1 MKQTPMQDL
10 LQDLKETKITSFNAF
25 SDIVNKFVREACQE
39 SVDKTLDCIIN
50 RIEGELLE
58 KEKQVIIDA
67 VKWYMNTEG
76 MINEDELAED
86 YYNETFKQK

>member
-1 MKQTPMQDL
+1 MKQTPMQEL
-10 LQDLKETKITSFNAF
+10 IEYIEEYQPKNKV
-25 SDIVNKFVREACQE
+25 SDGIWSKAM
-39 SVDKTLDCIIN
+39 S
-50 RIEGELLE
+50 LLE
-58 KEKQVIIDA
+58 KEKQVIIDS